1 MVYSQHISTLLWSTS
16 INSLIFH
23 VQRNTRQEDKKKK
36 KTRKEFHNFY
46 YISLE
51 TQSKITQKRGWWSS
65 YYFSSSLIQII
76 LCCSHLTDDLR
87 SVSTFRADEKVLPAP
102 IFNSLLVC
110 HLCYKGFFL
119 LLYSN
124 PFNVHPSFVIF
135 LLPQATN
142 NILSFIF
149 LLNHRAYQMLL
160 FYILIQMIN
169 LIFTLS

>member
-110 HLCYKGFFL
+110 HLCYKGFFFCFSTQIHLMSIHL
-119 LLYSN
+119 LLY
-124 PFNVHPSFVIF
+124 FFYRK
-135 LLPQATN
+135 PQITFS
-142 NILSFIF
+142 LSYF
-149 LLNHRAYQMLL
+149 
-160 FYILIQMIN
+160 FYIIAHIKCYY
-169 LIFTLS
+169 FTFSSKW